1 MVGATQIMWQQIV
14 AVGRK
19 EPYLY
24 HHPGNFGNLPNF
36 AQLGQIIGYEE
47 PYTHNLGYAF
57 IEKILNS
64 VSKSKIKLSFFIT
77 RNL

>member
-14 AVGRK
+14 EVGRK

-47 PYTHNLGYAF
+47 PYTHNIGEAF
-57 IEKILNS
+57 VEKQFRTLCHS
-64 VSKSKIKLSFFIT
+64 QK
-77 RNL
+77 